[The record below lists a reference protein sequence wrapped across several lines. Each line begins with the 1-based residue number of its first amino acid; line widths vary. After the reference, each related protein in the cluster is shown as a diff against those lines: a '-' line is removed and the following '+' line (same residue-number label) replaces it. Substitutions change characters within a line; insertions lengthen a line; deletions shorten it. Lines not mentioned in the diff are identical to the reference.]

1 MLVVATLVVAPTVA
15 TAQDEGGRPPTNWL
29 GESAPEVRPSD
40 PDTEG
45 PGPAITVVPDTNLV
59 DGQVVHVSGTGFT
72 PDFEVLVWQC
82 REGEPPESGCPPF
95 FSAVAIADGAGDF
108 ELDLR
113 VRAVPSPF
121 FDPFDCRVV
130 ACNITATS
138 QPFDGPTA
146 SAPTGFDPNGPLVP
160 APVMTVTPHT
170 GLVDRQVVAVDI
182 TGFFPHQQI
191 AIAEC
196 IDGDFGVECS
206 GDFEVRTADAAGEV
220 HTTFAVQQSFGGF
233 IGERIDCL
241 VTQCFLATGALLDE
255 QPTARVNLSF
265 APLVVPVSQQ
275 PAFTG

>member
-1 MLVVATLVVAPTVA
+1 VTLAVAPTA
-15 TAQDEGGRPPTNWL
+15 AGAQDEEERRPTNWL
-29 GESAPEVRPSD
+29 GEPAPEVRPSE
-40 PDTEG
+40 PEAEG
-45 PGPAITVVPDTNLV
+45 PGPALTVVPDTNLV
-59 DGQVVHVSGTGFT
+59 DGQVVHVTGTGFT

-82 REGEPPESGCPPF
+82 RDGEPPESGCPPF
-95 FSAVAIADGAGDF
+95 FSAVAPTDATGAF
-108 ELDLR
+108 ALDLR

-130 ACNITATS
+130 ACNITASS

-146 SAPTGFDPNGPLVP
+146 SAATSFDPDGPLVP

-170 GLVDRQVVAVDI
+170 GLVDRQVVDVDI
-182 TGFFPHQQI
+182 TGFFPNQQI

-206 GDFEVRTADAAGEV
+206 GEFEVRTADGSGEV
-220 HTTFAVQQSFGGF
+220 HTTFAVQRSFGGF
-233 IGERIDCL
+233 FAEPIDCL
-241 VTQCFLATGALLDE
+241 ETQCFLATGGLLDE

-265 APLVVPVSQQ
+265 APLVVPISQQ